1 MYEYKPYAKTGNYLN
16 SQTCFTNTFLKL
28 QTVKKMCVLYA
39 HPPVQLGLKPDFQ
52 KTILL
57 HIDDSFSD
65 PEQCLSG
72 SQLCYNG
79 TSIVLSD
86 KNNLMSYKVLLITV

>member
-39 HPPVQLGLKPDFQ
+39 HPPVQLGSLEREKLRTVGIFA
-52 KTILL
+52 I
-57 HIDDSFSD
+57 
-65 PEQCLSG
+65 
-72 SQLCYNG
+72 SQLVCELY
-79 TSIVLSD
+79 TKEEFLF
-86 KNNLMSYKVLLITV
+86 LTVF

>member
-1 MYEYKPYAKTGNYLN
+1 MPT
-16 SQTCFTNTFLKL
+16 
-28 QTVKKMCVLYA
+28 
-39 HPPVQLGLKPDFQ
+39 HLGLGLPETSFLKPDFQ

-86 KNNLMSYKVLLITV
+86 KNNLMSYKVLLSYNSIKEV

>member
-39 HPPVQLGLKPDFQ
+39 HPPVQLGLKEVKFVEKIKRVKMVGEKGVTCKVIGELD
-52 KTILL
+52 
-57 HIDDSFSD
+57 
-65 PEQCLSG
+65 
-72 SQLCYNG
+72 
-79 TSIVLSD
+79 TS
-86 KNNLMSYKVLLITV
+86 